1 MFKFCIEKL
10 YLLIKLYLRFQLTI
24 IYDTIMVIEKILS
37 SLKTFIR
44 DSEEIEILSI
54 KNTFHKL
61 LTLY

>member
-10 YLLIKLYLRFQLTI
+10 YLLIKLCLRFQSSF
-24 IYDTIMVIEKILS
+24 IYDIIKLIKKIIS

-54 KNTFHKL
+54 KNTFHKS
-61 LTLY
+61 LT

>member
-10 YLLIKLYLRFQLTI
+10 YLLIKLCLRFQSSL
-24 IYDTIMVIEKILS
+24 IYDIIKLIEKIIS

-54 KNTFHKL
+54 KNTFHKS
-61 LTLY
+61 LT

>member
-10 YLLIKLYLRFQLTI
+10 YLLIKLCLRFQSNL
-24 IYDTIMVIEKILS
+24 IYDIIKVIEKILS
-37 SLKTFIR
+37 SQKSFIR

-61 LTLY
+61 LT

>member
-10 YLLIKLYLRFQLTI
+10 YLLIKLCLRFQPSL
-24 IYDTIMVIEKILS
+24 IYDTIMIIEKILS

-44 DSEEIEILSI
+44 DPEEIEILSI

-61 LTLY
+61 LT

>member
-10 YLLIKLYLRFQLTI
+10 YLLIKLCLRFQSNL
-24 IYDTIMVIEKILS
+24 IYDIIKVIEKIVS

-54 KNTFHKL
+54 KNTFHKS
-61 LTLY
+61 LT

>member
-10 YLLIKLYLRFQLTI
+10 YLLIKLCLRFQSII
-24 IYDTIMVIEKILS
+24 IYDIMKLIEKIIS

-54 KNTFHKL
+54 KNTFHKS
-61 LTLY
+61 LT

>member
-10 YLLIKLYLRFQLTI
+10 YFLTKLCLRFQLSI

-61 LTLY
+61 LT

>member
-10 YLLIKLYLRFQLTI
+10 YLLIKLCLRFQSTL

-61 LTLY
+61 LT

>member
-10 YLLIKLYLRFQLTI
+10 YLLIKLCLRFQSNL
-24 IYDTIMVIEKILS
+24 IYDIIKVIEKILS
-37 SLKTFIR
+37 SQKTFIR

-61 LTLY
+61 LT

>member
-10 YLLIKLYLRFQLTI
+10 YLLIKLCLRFQSNLVYDI
-24 IYDTIMVIEKILS
+24 IKVIEKILS
-37 SLKTFIR
+37 SQKTFIR

-61 LTLY
+61 LT

>member
-1 MFKFCIEKL
+1 LYHLTKL
-10 YLLIKLYLRFQLTI
+10 CLRFQSIL

-44 DSEEIEILSI
+44 DPEEIEILSI

-61 LTLY
+61 LT

>member
-10 YLLIKLYLRFQLTI
+10 YLLIKLCLRFQSNL
-24 IYDTIMVIEKILS
+24 IYDIIKVIEKILS
-37 SLKTFIR
+37 SQKTSIR

-61 LTLY
+61 LT

>member
-10 YLLIKLYLRFQLTI
+10 YLLIKLCLRFQSSF
-24 IYDTIMVIEKILS
+24 IYDIIKLIKKIIS

-54 KNTFHKL
+54 KNTFHTL
-61 LTLY
+61 LT